1 LNSYYSYCKIG
12 VIRKD
17 DGTMKISTRGR
28 YAVRL
33 MLDLAQNEA
42 DHYVTIK
49 SISERQ
55 EISSKYLEQIISAL
69 SRAGFVK
76 SIRGSQG
83 GYKLARPAS
92 DYTIGMIL
100 RLIEGSLVPVA
111 CMDDDPNQCP
121 RCETCVTLDVWKQ
134 IDDAVNGVVDHITLE
149 DLVKKQCIRKPATES
164 ELSI

>member
-1 LNSYYSYCKIG
+1 VRLL
-12 VIRKD
+12 
-17 DGTMKISTRGR
+17 KISTRGR

-33 MLDLAQNEA
+33 MLDLAQNDS
-42 DHYVTIK
+42 DHYITIK

-55 EISSKYLEQIISAL
+55 EISSKYLEQIISIL

-76 SIRGSQG
+76 SVRGSQG
-83 GYKLARPAS
+83 GYKLARPAE

-121 RCETCVTLDVWKQ
+121 RCETCATLDVWRK
-134 IDDAVNGVVDHITLE
+134 IDEAVSTVVDNITLA
-149 DLVKKQCIRKPATES
+149 DLINKQCRSSGVTKREP
-164 ELSI
+164 ELVV

>member
-1 LNSYYSYCKIG
+1 
-12 VIRKD
+12 
-17 DGTMKISTRGR
+17 MKISTRGR

-33 MLDLAQNEA
+33 MLDLAQN
-42 DHYVTIK
+42 DSNHYVTIK

-55 EISSKYLEQIISAL
+55 EISSKYLEQIISIL

-76 SIRGSQG
+76 SVRGSQG
-83 GYKLARPAS
+83 GYKLARSAEE
-92 DYTIGMIL
+92 YTIGMIL

-134 IDDAVNGVVDHITLE
+134 IDEAVSGVVDNITVA
-149 DLVKKQCIRKPATES
+149 DLNKRQCLKADSKAAEGAAAAEPEFNI
-164 ELSI
+164 

>member
-1 LNSYYSYCKIG
+1 MGFVGKGLK
-12 VIRKD
+12 
-17 DGTMKISTRGR
+17 TLKISTRGR

-33 MLDLAQNEA
+33 MLDLAMNES

-55 EISSKYLEQIISAL
+55 EISSKYLEQIISTL

-76 SIRGSQG
+76 SVRGSQG
-83 GYKLARPAS
+83 GYKLSKPAA
-92 DYTIGMIL
+92 DYTVGAIL

-121 RCETCVTLDVWKQ
+121 RCESCVTLDVWKK
-134 IDDAVNGVVDHITLE
+134 IDTAVSSVVDNITLE
-149 DLVKKQCIRKPATES
+149 ELVKRQCTMNKTI
-164 ELSI
+164 

>member
-1 LNSYYSYCKIG
+1 
-12 VIRKD
+12 
-17 DGTMKISTRGR
+17 
-28 YAVRL
+28 
-33 MLDLAQNEA
+33 MLDLAQN
-42 DHYVTIK
+42 DTSQYMTIK
-49 SISERQ
+49 SISDRQ
-55 EISSKYLEQIISAL
+55 EISSKYLEQIISTL

-92 DYTIGMIL
+92 EYTIGMIL

-134 IDDAVNGVVDHITLE
+134 IDEAVSNVVDHITLV
-149 DLVKKQCIRKPATES
+149 DLINKQSQKNKPAAPEIT
-164 ELSI
+164 I